1 MNLIVDKRYGR
12 MEKEI
17 RDLVDM
23 YEHIEKYGELTVEEY
38 SEKFDLSAF
47 ESVDPETVL
56 QYESPYTLHEICKQ
70 LEVYRSSP
78 EYKRKQEEK
87 EREAL
92 RIAMKDLTKL
102 VSDLQDRL
110 FWSYTRLSVQVE
122 NLQASIASSQE
133 DRETLLTQLNALDV
147 QVENL
152 QASIATSQ
160 EDRETLIT
168 QLDALESSLNT
179 RISELANETSNA
191 TATNLALHY
200 SSLEKALGKINTTS
214 LGYKIAKL
222 ETSNAKIRAELV
234 EVNARLASIR
244 TDARI
249 LKHFE
254 RIDAFVGVAK
264 WVVFWAVLFV
274 AAIVPILGLK
284 NLMA

>member
-1 MNLIVDKRYGR
+1 MG
-12 MEKEI
+12 KEL
-17 RDLVDM
+17 RDLVDL
-23 YEHIEKYGELTVEEY
+23 YEHIRKYGGISAAEYFRWYDISAYTPDEPFTFGFNRESLYTV
-38 SEKFDLSAF
+38 SEVREQKAF
-47 ESVDPETVL
+47 NERFPKYIAEANRA
-56 QYESPYTLHEICKQ
+56 QE
-70 LEVYRSSP
+70 
-78 EYKRKQEEK
+78 KR

-92 RIAMKDLTKL
+92 SIATKDLVDL
-102 VSDLQDRL
+102 VLDLNDRL
-110 FWSYTRLSVQVE
+110 DEFYDSGAHEKL
-122 NLQASIASSQE
+122 AA
-133 DRETLLTQLNALDV
+133 LTI

-152 QASIATSQ
+152 QASIATLQ

-200 SSLEKALGKINTTS
+200 SSLEKALGKINTKS
-214 LGYKIAKL
+214 LGYKIASL
-222 ETSNAKIRAELV
+222 ETSNAKIRAELA

-254 RIDAFVGVAK
+254 RIDTFVGVAK
-264 WVVFWAVLFV
+264 WVAFWAVLFI